1 MKPVQPHLEWMWMH
15 SPTCTKLAAT
25 KSMACVSRQTK
36 RSDFCFLFFF
46 VAPLF
51 QLCNC
56 CHSDISND
64 WKMSNRHM
72 DLLSNKSDRIAV
84 KYGLWNTKLQ
94 QVFLVFLLRASKG
107 CQKSYSRGDQHLGS
121 WDVESYVEYSNCNL
135 YLIQTPDYRS
145 IV

>member
-1 MKPVQPHLEWMWMH
+1 
-15 SPTCTKLAAT
+15 
-25 KSMACVSRQTK
+25 
-36 RSDFCFLFFF
+36 
-46 VAPLF
+46 
-51 QLCNC
+51 
-56 CHSDISND
+56 
-64 WKMSNRHM
+64 MSNRHM